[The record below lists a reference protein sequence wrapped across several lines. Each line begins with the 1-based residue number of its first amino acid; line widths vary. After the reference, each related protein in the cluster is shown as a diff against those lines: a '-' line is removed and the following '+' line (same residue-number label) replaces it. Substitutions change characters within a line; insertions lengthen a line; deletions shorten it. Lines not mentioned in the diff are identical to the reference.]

1 MGSDILQLDS
11 CVTGELLYFA
21 TTIMSQVGSY
31 IPKQGLQLQ
40 KEDLR
45 FYTETGRETSQ
56 VDAQCSGTLCDHCPQ
71 QLTASSPAPQDQT
84 DKGEHMQMAI
94 LVILALL
101 LVVCLLL
108 VCGLALS
115 CAYFR
120 RKVQGKI
127 KRQILSSRFSFSSSL
142 SSHISTTWLPL
153 LARESE

>member
-1 MGSDILQLDS
+1 
-11 CVTGELLYFA
+11 
-21 TTIMSQVGSY
+21 MSQVGSY

-127 KRQILSSRFSFSSSL
+127 LSSRFSFSSSL

-153 LARESE
+153 LVNIILISPGSNINDVLN